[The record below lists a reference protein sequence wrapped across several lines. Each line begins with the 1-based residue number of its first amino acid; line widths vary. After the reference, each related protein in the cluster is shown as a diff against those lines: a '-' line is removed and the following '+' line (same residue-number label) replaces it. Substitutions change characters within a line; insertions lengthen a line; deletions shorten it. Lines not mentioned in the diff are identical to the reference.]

1 MRRRPLVRA
10 SCVRAPFTAVAISV
24 LIAACTS
31 APDVSE
37 ADPTVERSPSA
48 TSSPSSS
55 SVTTTPPQP
64 SATDPFEIS
73 GQRVL
78 LGAPQG
84 GSFHVRAVY
93 PWSPSRCVRPYRP
106 SLDARYPGALSMR
119 TADDGTLTVTVMI
132 SFREY
137 LEGIAE
143 VPPTWPKAALEAQV
157 IAARSYV
164 LSRTGWSGAEG
175 ENLENPI
182 CATSDCQVYGGIPQ
196 PRPAGIERWYRAV
209 RQTQGQVLLY
219 DDRPADTV
227 YSSTS
232 NGRTYG
238 NDEVFGSAPLPYLR
252 PVVERDDGAS
262 PLSHWRTELPFDDL
276 ATVLRAAG
284 SWPEGAPISSATVGG
299 SAIRLKGGGETRTI
313 DASGLRDAVNTWA
326 PCLLPRRYPSSGLPV
341 TIPSGWFTVS
351 SNARGLEVDGRG
363 WGHGV
368 GMVQWGAYG
377 KAVRGWSASRIL
389 AFYYGGLIPQP
400 YPEPGSMKVVVATG
414 VRSMIVD
421 PSKTGATIGA
431 QELGAGK
438 VHITGGDT
446 VTVSTR

>member
-1 MRRRPLVRA
+1 MRRRPSVRTPLVRA
-10 SCVRAPFTAVAISV
+10 TLVTAAISV
-24 LIAACTS
+24 LIGACTS
-31 APDVSE
+31 APDAS
-37 ADPTVERSPSA
+37 DPTVGRSPSLA
-48 TSSPSSS
+48 SSASTTPI
-55 SVTTTPPQP
+55 TTTPPVSP
-64 SATDPFEIS
+64 ETGPFKIS
-73 GQRVL
+73 SQRVH
-78 LGAPQG
+78 LGAPQS
-84 GSFHVRAVY
+84 GSFHVRAMY

-106 SLDARYPGALSMR
+106 SLNARYPGSLSIR
-119 TADDGTLTVTVMI
+119 TADDGTLTVTVTI

-164 LSRTGWSGAEG
+164 LSRTGWAGAEG
-175 ENLENPI
+175 EDLESTI
-182 CATSDCQVYGGIPQ
+182 CATSDCQVYGGIPK

-209 RQTQGQVLLY
+209 RRTQGQVLLY
-219 DDRPADTV
+219 GDRPADTV

-238 NDEVFGSAPLPYLR
+238 NDAVFGSAPLPYLR

-262 PLSHWRTELPFDDL
+262 PLSRWQTALPFNDL

-284 SWPEGAPISSATVGG
+284 SWPEGSPIASAIVDG
-299 SAIRLKGGGETRTI
+299 SLIRLKGGGQTRTI

-326 PCLLPRRYPSSGLPV
+326 PCLLPRRYPSQGLPV
-341 TIPSGWFTVS
+341 TIPSGWFSVS
-351 SNARGLEVDGRG
+351 ANARSLVVDGRG

-389 AFYYGGLIPQP
+389 AFYYGGLMPQP
-400 YPEPGSMKVVVATG
+400 YPEPGSMQVVVATG
-414 VRSMIVD
+414 VRSMTVD
-421 PSKTGATIGA
+421 PSKTGATVDD

-438 VHITGGDT
+438 LHISGGDT
-446 VTVSTR
+446 VTVST